1 MNETDKGQM
10 TVWRQM
16 QDAQQRTARAL
27 LTFSMPQ
34 ANQMLAKRGVKLV

>member
-27 LTFSMPQ
+27 TFSMPQ
-34 ANQMLAKRGVKLV
+34 ANQVLAKRGVKLV

>member
-27 LTFSMPQ
+27 LTFSM
-34 ANQMLAKRGVKLV
+34 ANQVLAKRGVKLV